1 MLKAG
6 TIRRLKLQVDFT
18 LQEAYT
24 TPEGERVHA
33 MRYRA
38 DFAYERP
45 TRPDAAGV
53 VYWIP
58 VVEDVKSKATATD
71 KYKLKKKLML
81 EKFNITVKEV

>member
-1 MLKAG
+1 MTAVAVIVTSPSTGTLPAATASAVLAPLTVKA
-6 TIRRLKLQVDFT
+6 
-18 LQEAYT
+18 E
-24 TPEGERVHA
+24 
-33 MRYRA
+33 YRA

>member
-1 MLKAG
+1 M
-6 TIRRLKLQVDFT
+6 
-18 LQEAYT
+18 
-24 TPEGERVHA
+24 
-33 MRYRA
+33 
-38 DFAYERP
+38 
-45 TRPDAAGV
+45 